1 MQSAIQWLNAQLAG
15 SSRSPL
21 SRLNA
26 RFLLSR
32 LKESYHSSPLH
43 ARRRE
48 YRGRSQC
55 PPVIG
60 RRLGRVCLSQPNW
73 RPRKASHGL
82 AVGVNI
88 TVATCIKD
96 EEVLCA
102 HSIGPKLRSSRSEY
116 RLPFLYYTTGKR
128 HFGHLMLKTGPSS
141 HIEDDLQRLNILSVV
156 RGCRI
161 RP

>member
-1 MQSAIQWLNAQLAG
+1 MAQCSISGVIALA
-15 SSRSPL
+15 

-43 ARRRE
+43 AQRRE

-60 RRLGRVCLSQPNW
+60 RRLGRVCLSQPKW

-82 AVGVNI
+82 AGVSI

-102 HSIGPKLRSSRSEY
+102 HGIGHKLRSSRSEY
-116 RLPFLYYTTGKR
+116 PLPFFILYDGKTSFR
-128 HFGHLMLKTGPSS
+128 SPDVKNGPL
-141 HIEDDLQRLNILSVV
+141 ITY
-156 RGCRI
+156 RGWFAATKY
-161 RP
+161 P